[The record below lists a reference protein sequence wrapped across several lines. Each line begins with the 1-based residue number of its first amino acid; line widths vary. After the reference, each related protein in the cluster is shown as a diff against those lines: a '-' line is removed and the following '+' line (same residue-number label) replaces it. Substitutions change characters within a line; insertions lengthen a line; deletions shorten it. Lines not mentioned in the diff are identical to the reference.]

1 MLPVSLTIK
10 HNALKFLFTIKLL
23 QKVTTGFKCSVCET
37 EADFMFSGKILDC
50 CGSEAQPTSRH

>member
-10 HNALKFLFTIKLL
+10 HNAFKFLFTIKLL

-37 EADFMFSGKILDC
+37 EADFMISGKILDC
-50 CGSEAQPTSRH
+50 